1 MTAERGQRSSS
12 DGCAIV
18 VPLRLQI
25 FVLAIVAALVAAVSL
40 QPGAHSQDAQP
51 KRGHGSVILV
61 EIKGAI
67 GVGTGHF
74 IAQSLAEARRRDARL
89 LIFQLDTPGGLVSA
103 TREIIQGILASPVP
117 VAVYVAPSG
126 ARAAS
131 AGTYISYAAHFA
143 AMAPGTHLGAA
154 TPVQMGT
161 PGTPSPA
168 PSPSDKEKSKSG
180 EGSAMERKIVNDA
193 VSYLRSLAELRG
205 RNADWA
211 EKAVREAATL
221 TASEAL
227 KERVVDVV
235 AADVGDLL
243 VQLDGRTF
251 RTSSGEQT
259 LAVRNALVVPIEAG
273 WRTRFLTTI
282 TDPNV
287 AFILLM
293 IGVYGII
300 FEFWSPGLTG
310 PGIVGGVAL
319 IVALAALSALP
330 VSHAGMALLALGVA
344 LMIAET
350 VAPGFGI
357 LGLGGTIAFA
367 LGAVFLFDPEGSDI
381 DFAIA
386 WPVVI
391 SATLTSALLLVGLLG
406 YLMKSR
412 SAKVV
417 TGSEEMIGMV
427 GTVVS
432 WTTTPAGEGE
442 GRVALHGET
451 WSARASVPLAPGQS
465 VVVIERRGLVVT
477 VAPVDRR
484 S

>member
-1 MTAERGQRSSS
+1 
-12 DGCAIV
+12 V
-18 VPLRLQI
+18 VPLRLHI
-25 FVLAIVAALVAAVSL
+25 YVLTIVAAFVAWVWPQAAA
-40 QPGAHSQDAQP
+40 QSQDTAH
-51 KRGHGSVILV
+51 KRGHGSVVVIDV
-61 EIKGAI
+61 RGAV
-67 GVGTGHF
+67 GVGTSYF
-74 IAQSLAEARRRDARL
+74 IQQSLAEAKQRDARL
-89 LIFQLDTPGGLVSA
+89 LILQLDTPGGLVSA
-103 TREIIQGILASPVP
+103 TREIIQGILSSPIP

-154 TPVQMGT
+154 TPIQMGT
-161 PGTPSPA
+161 PGTPSPL
-168 PSPSDKEKSKSG
+168 PSPSEKEKSKPG
-180 EGSAMERKIVNDA
+180 EGSAMDRKVVNDA

-221 TASEAL
+221 TSSEAL
-227 KERVVDVV
+227 KERVVEVV
-235 AADVGDLL
+235 ATDVGHLL
-243 VQLDGRTF
+243 EQLDGRTY
-251 RTSSGEQT
+251 RAVDGEQK
-259 LAVRNALVVPIEAG
+259 LAVRHALVVPIEAG
-273 WRTRFLTTI
+273 WRTRFLTAI

-310 PGIVGGVAL
+310 PGVVGGVAL

-330 VSHAGMALLALGVA
+330 ISYAGMALLALGLA
-344 LMIAET
+344 LMIAEAL
-350 VAPGFGI
+350 APGFGI

-367 LGAVFLFDPEGSDI
+367 LGAIFLFDPAGADI

-391 SATLTSALLLVGLLG
+391 SATLTSALLLVGLLS

-417 TGSEEMIGMV
+417 TGSEEMIGLV
-427 GTVVS
+427 GRVVS
-432 WTTTPAGEGE
+432 WTADPSGRGE
-442 GRVALHGET
+442 GRVSVHGET
-451 WSARASVPLAPGQS
+451 WSARATTPLAAGQS
-465 VVVIERRGLVVT
+465 VTVVERNGLVLT
-477 VAPVDRR
+477 VAPINQR